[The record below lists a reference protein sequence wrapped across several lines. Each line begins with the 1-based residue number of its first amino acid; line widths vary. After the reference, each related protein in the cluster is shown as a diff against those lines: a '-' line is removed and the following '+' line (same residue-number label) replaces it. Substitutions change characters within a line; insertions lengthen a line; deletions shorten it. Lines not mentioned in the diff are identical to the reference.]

1 MPHEIPLCFQVSLDF
16 LFAYNERT
24 IFRHAY
30 SADYINQR
38 QSGGDTSSEDQC
50 GNANYHTHLP
60 DDLSPRDVPSR
71 SRIDNAL
78 LDYLS
83 LLLSGY
89 DLASETWANNTY
101 EEQRTVFNISSTTTT
116 EAYSNITSRPEFWSI
131 KLGSGTPGP
140 EVQGFQH
147 GIDAPFANSGEMHAC
162 CVELTSP
169 IFGPTNEEWQD
180 FATGLNRILARLQ
193 QPGILHSRP
202 RMPSTHR
209 HLAWTNESCNFGFSV
224 FPRSEKHHV
233 SWAALQNIFVV
244 WETCAEE
251 IERLAYQQQQPS
263 YNFPQ
268 PPLRN
273 ESYLKDF
280 AEALYGI
287 PTLQTYTHL
296 LSSPALTSPQHL
308 PSNHDK
314 ISLLTER
321 SGTYCTSLRFH
332 QHPSTLYLPAI
343 LFWTRFTYTAVLR
356 CQSVAVLNRRI
367 DVSSGMGWLDLMGV

>member
-1 MPHEIPLCFQVSLDF
+1 MPHEIALCFQVSLEF

-38 QSGGDTSSEDQC
+38 QSEGDTSSEGQY
-50 GNANYHTHLP
+50 GNADYHTHLP
-60 DDLSPRDVPSR
+60 DDVSPRDVPSR

-78 LDYLS
+78 LNYLS

-101 EEQRTVFNISSTTTT
+101 EKQRTVFNLLTTTT
-116 EAYSNITSRPEFWSI
+116 TKAYNNITSRPECWSL
-131 KLGSGTPGP
+131 KFGSGIPGP

-147 GIDAPFANSGEMHAC
+147 VIDTPFANPGEMHAC

-169 IFGPTNEEWQD
+169 IFDPTNEEWEY
-180 FATGLNRILARLQ
+180 FATGLNRMFARLQ

-209 HLAWTNESCNFGFSV
+209 HLAWTNESCNFCVSV

-233 SWAALQNIFVV
+233 SWAALQNLSVV

-251 IERLAYQQQQPS
+251 IERLTYQQQQSS
-263 YNFPQ
+263 YSSPQ
-268 PPLRN
+268 PPPRN
-273 ESYLKDF
+273 ESYLEDF
-280 AEALYGI
+280 AEALYDI
-287 PTLQTYTHL
+287 TTLQTYTRL
-296 LSSPALTSPQHL
+296 LSSPALSSPQHL
-308 PSNHDK
+308 PSINDK
-314 ISLLTER
+314 ISLLTDR
-321 SGTYCTSLRFH
+321 SRTYCTSLRFH
-332 QHPSTLYLPAI
+332 QHPSTLYLPTI
-343 LFWTRFTYTAVLR
+343 LFWTRFTYTAVLK
-356 CQSVAVLNRRI
+356 CQSLAVLNRRI
-367 DVSSGMGWLDLMGV
+367 EVGSGKGWLDLIRV